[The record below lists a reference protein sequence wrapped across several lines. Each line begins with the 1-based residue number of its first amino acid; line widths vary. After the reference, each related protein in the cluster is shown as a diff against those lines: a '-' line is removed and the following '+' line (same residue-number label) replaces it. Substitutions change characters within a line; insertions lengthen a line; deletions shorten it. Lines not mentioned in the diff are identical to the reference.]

1 MKVAITLFYTGFN
14 SQNLIPVSPYIGSTF
29 PPSADVTNYQC
40 TALSKCVVVPG
51 KTKREVL
58 VLGDHK
64 TPRGV
69 EDTPI
74 NGLYVFDV
82 PGISK
87 GRELTN

>member
-1 MKVAITLFYTGFN
+1 M
-14 SQNLIPVSPYIGSTF
+14 
-29 PPSADVTNYQC
+29 
-40 TALSKCVVVPG
+40 PG

-64 TPRGV
+64 TSRGV

-87 GRELTN
+87 GRELTS